1 MSRHA
6 LITGA
11 GTGIGEAISRQLHR
25 EGHAVTLVGRRSEPL
40 ETLSQ
45 ALGKQSF
52 AVTGDVTDRGE
63 IESAFKAATAQ
74 FGDVEILVNCAGMAP
89 TAPFHRVDFADWQ
102 RTMDV
107 NVNGVFHC
115 TQLALESMLENNWGR
130 VVNIASVA
138 SLRGFPYVSGYC
150 ASKHAVL
157 GMTRAL
163 ALEVATQGITVN
175 AVCPGYVDTDIV
187 RNAIAGIVSKTG
199 RTEADAMQHFTESNP
214 QGRLVEVTEV
224 ASAVSWLCSEGAASV
239 TGQAIAIDGGGT
251 A

>member
-6 LITGA
+6 LVTGA
-11 GTGIGEAISRQLHR
+11 GTGIGAEITRHLHAA
-25 EGHAVTLVGRRSEPL
+25 GHRVTLVGRRPEPL
-40 ETLSQ
+40 QQLAD
-45 ALGKQSF
+45 ALGDNSQIGS
-52 AVTGDVTDRGE
+52 ADVTDPDNLKT
-63 IESAFKAATAQ
+63 AFATAEAR
-74 FGDVEILVNCAGMAP
+74 FNTIEILVNCAGMAP
-89 TAPFHRVDFADWQ
+89 TAPFHRIAFDDWQ

-115 TQLALESMLENNWGR
+115 TQLALAGMREAGWGR
-130 VVNIASVA
+130 IINIASVA
-138 SLRGFPYVSGYC
+138 SLRGFPYVAGYC

-187 RNAIAGIVSKTG
+187 RDAIAGIVAKTG
-199 RTEADAMQHFTESNP
+199 RTEAEAMKHFTESNP
-214 QGRLVEVTEV
+214 QERLIEAAEV
-224 ASAVSWLCSEGAASV
+224 ATAVSWLCSDGAASV

>member
-40 ETLSQ
+40 EALSQ
-45 ALGKQSF
+45 ALGKHSF

>member
-115 TQLALESMLENNWGR
+115 TQLALESMLEINWGR

-175 AVCPGYVDTDIV
+175 AVCPGYADTDIV

-224 ASAVSWLCSEGAASV
+224 ASAVSWLCSDGAASV

>member
-11 GTGIGEAISRQLHR
+11 GTGIGEAISQQLHR
-25 EGHAVTLVGRRSEPL
+25 EDHAVTLVGRRSEPL
-40 ETLSQ
+40 EALSQ
-45 ALGKQSF
+45 ALGNQSF

-74 FGDVEILVNCAGMAP
+74 FGDVEILVNCAGMAS

>member
-1 MSRHA
+1 MSRHV
-6 LITGA
+6 LVTGA
-11 GTGIGEAISRQLHR
+11 GTGIGEAVSRQLHTDGYR
-25 EGHAVTLVGRRSEPL
+25 VSLVGRRPEPL
-40 ETLSQ
+40 AALS
-45 ALGKQSF
+45 ASLGEN
-52 AVTGDVTDRGE
+52 AYAITGDVTDRSS
-63 IESAFKAATAQ
+63 ISSAFTSARER
-74 FGDVEILVNCAGMAP
+74 FGSIEILVNSAGMAP

-115 TQLALESMLENNWGR
+115 SQIALEDMLGAGWGR
-130 VVNIASVA
+130 IINIASVA

-163 ALEVATQGITVN
+163 ALEVATQGVTVN
-175 AVCPGYVDTDIV
+175 AICPGYVDTDIV
-187 RNAIAGIVSKTG
+187 RAAISEIVAKTG
-199 RTEADAMQHFTESNP
+199 RTEEDAMRHFTESNP
-214 QGRLVEVTEV
+214 QGRLVEASEV
-224 ASAVSWLCSEGAASV
+224 ASAVSWLCSDGAASV

>member
-11 GTGIGEAISRQLHR
+11 GTGIGKAISRQLHR

-63 IESAFKAATAQ
+63 IESAFEAATAQ

-115 TQLALESMLENNWGR
+115 TQLALDSMLENNWGR

-187 RNAIAGIVSKTG
+187 RDAIAGIVAKTG
-199 RTEADAMQHFTESNP
+199 RTEAEAMQHFTESNP
-214 QGRLVEVTEV
+214 QERLIEAAEV
-224 ASAVSWLCSEGAASV
+224 ATAVSWLCSDGAASV

>member
-6 LITGA
+6 LVTGA
-11 GTGIGEAISRQLHR
+11 GTGIGAEITRHLHAA
-25 EGHAVTLVGRRSEPL
+25 GHRVTLVGRRPEPL
-40 ETLSQ
+40 QQLAD
-45 ALGKQSF
+45 ALGDNSQIVS
-52 AVTGDVTDRGE
+52 ADVTDPDNLKT
-63 IESAFKAATAQ
+63 AFATAEAR
-74 FGDVEILVNCAGMAP
+74 FNTVEILVNCAGMAP
-89 TAPFHRVDFADWQ
+89 TAPFHRIAFDDWQ

-115 TQLALESMLENNWGR
+115 TQLALAGMRDAGWGR
-130 VVNIASVA
+130 IINIASVA
-138 SLRGFPYVSGYC
+138 SLRGFPYVAGYC

-187 RNAIAGIVSKTG
+187 RDAIAGIVAKTG
-199 RTEADAMQHFTESNP
+199 RTEAEAMQHFTESNP
-214 QGRLVEVTEV
+214 QERLIEAAEV
-224 ASAVSWLCSEGAASV
+224 ATAVSWLCSDGAASV

>member
-40 ETLSQ
+40 EALSQ

-52 AVTGDVTDRGE
+52 AVTGDVTDRGA
-63 IESAFKAATAQ
+63 IESAFEAAKVQ

-89 TAPFHRVDFADWQ
+89 TAPFHRVDFTDWQ

-115 TQLALESMLENNWGR
+115 TQLALASMLEGSWGR

-163 ALEVATQGITVN
+163 ALEVAPQGITVN

-199 RTEADAMQHFTESNP
+199 RTEADAMQHFTQSNP
-214 QGRLVEVTEV
+214 QGRLVETTEV
-224 ASAVSWLCSEGAASV
+224 ARAVSWLCSEGAASV

>member
-11 GTGIGEAISRQLHR
+11 GTGIGEAISRQLHH
-25 EGHAVTLVGRRSEPL
+25 EGHSVTLVGRRSEPL
-40 ETLSQ
+40 ETLSK
-45 ALGKQSF
+45 ALGAQSF
-52 AVTGDVTDRGE
+52 AVSGDVTDRGE
-63 IESAFKAATAQ
+63 IETAFNAATDQ
-74 FGDVEILVNCAGMAP
+74 FGDIEILVNCAGMAP
-89 TAPFHRVDFADWQ
+89 TAPFHRIDVADWQ

-115 TQLALESMLENNWGR
+115 TQLALESMLENGWGR

-157 GMTRAL
+157 GMIRAL
-163 ALEVATQGITVN
+163 SLEVATRGITVN
-175 AVCPGYVDTDIV
+175 AVCPGYADTDIV

>member
-25 EGHAVTLVGRRSEPL
+25 EGHAVTLVGRRSKPL

-63 IESAFKAATAQ
+63 IESAFEAAKAQ

-115 TQLALESMLENNWGR
+115 TQLALESMLEKNWGR

-163 ALEVATQGITVN
+163 ALEVATQGVTVN
-175 AVCPGYVDTDIV
+175 AVCPGYADTDIV

>member
-6 LITGA
+6 LVTGA
-11 GTGIGEAISRQLHR
+11 GTGIGAEITRHLHAAGYR
-25 EGHAVTLVGRRSEPL
+25 VTLVGRRPEPL
-40 ETLSQ
+40 QQLAD
-45 ALGKQSF
+45 ALGDNSQIVS
-52 AVTGDVTDRGE
+52 ADVTDPDNLKT
-63 IESAFKAATAQ
+63 AFATAEAR
-74 FGDVEILVNCAGMAP
+74 FNTVEILVNCAGMAP
-89 TAPFHRVDFADWQ
+89 TAPFHRIAFDDWQ

-115 TQLALESMLENNWGR
+115 TQLALAGMREAGWGR
-130 VVNIASVA
+130 IINIASVA
-138 SLRGFPYVSGYC
+138 SLRGFPYVAGYC

-187 RNAIAGIVSKTG
+187 RDAIAGIVAKTG
-199 RTEADAMQHFTESNP
+199 RTEAEAMQHFTESNP
-214 QGRLVEVTEV
+214 QERLIEAAEV
-224 ASAVSWLCSEGAASV
+224 ATAVSWLCSDGAASV

>member
-6 LITGA
+6 LVTGA
-11 GTGIGEAISRQLHR
+11 GTGIGAEITRHLHAA
-25 EGHAVTLVGRRSEPL
+25 GHRVTLVGRRPEPL
-40 ETLSQ
+40 QRLAD
-45 ALGKQSF
+45 ALGDNSQIVS
-52 AVTGDVTDRGE
+52 ADVTDPDNLKT
-63 IESAFKAATAQ
+63 AFARAEAHFNT
-74 FGDVEILVNCAGMAP
+74 VEILVNCAGMAP
-89 TAPFHRVDFADWQ
+89 TAPFHRIAFDDWQ

-115 TQLALESMLENNWGR
+115 TQLALAGMREAGWGR
-130 VVNIASVA
+130 IINIASVA
-138 SLRGFPYVSGYC
+138 SLRGFPYVAGYC

-187 RNAIAGIVSKTG
+187 RDAIAGIVAKTG
-199 RTEADAMQHFTESNP
+199 RTEAEAMQHFTESNP
-214 QGRLVEVTEV
+214 QERLIEAAEV
-224 ASAVSWLCSEGAASV
+224 ATAVSWLCSDGAASV

>member
-40 ETLSQ
+40 EALSR

-63 IESAFKAATAQ
+63 IESAIEAATAQ

-175 AVCPGYVDTDIV
+175 AVCPGYADTDIV

>member
-45 ALGKQSF
+45 TLGKQSY
-52 AVTGDVTDRGE
+52 AVTGDVTDRSE
-63 IESAFKAATAQ
+63 IESAFEAATAQ

-115 TQLALESMLENNWGR
+115 TQLALDSMLENNWGR

-163 ALEVATQGITVN
+163 ALEVAARGITVN
-175 AVCPGYVDTDIV
+175 AVCPGYADTDIV

>member
-1 MSRHA
+1 MSRHV
-6 LITGA
+6 LVTGA
-11 GTGIGEAISRQLHR
+11 GTGIGAEITRHLHAA
-25 EGHAVTLVGRRSEPL
+25 GHRVTLVGRRPEPL
-40 ETLSQ
+40 QQLAD
-45 ALGKQSF
+45 ALGDNTHIVS
-52 AVTGDVTDRGE
+52 ADVTDPDNLKT
-63 IESAFKAATAQ
+63 AFAAAEAG
-74 FGDVEILVNCAGMAP
+74 FNGIEILVNCAGMAP
-89 TAPFHRVDFADWQ
+89 TAPFHRIAFDDWQ

-115 TQLALESMLENNWGR
+115 TQLALAGMREAGWGR
-130 VVNIASVA
+130 IINIASVA
-138 SLRGFPYVSGYC
+138 SLRGFPYVAGYC

-187 RNAIAGIVSKTG
+187 RDAIAGIVAKTG
-199 RTEADAMQHFTESNP
+199 RTEAEAMQHFTESNP
-214 QGRLVEVTEV
+214 QERLIEAAEV
-224 ASAVSWLCSEGAASV
+224 ATAVSWLCSDGAASV

>member
-6 LITGA
+6 LVTGA
-11 GTGIGEAISRQLHR
+11 GTGIGAEITRHLHAA
-25 EGHAVTLVGRRSEPL
+25 GHRVTLVGRRPEPL
-40 ETLSQ
+40 QQLAD
-45 ALGKQSF
+45 ALGDNSQVVS
-52 AVTGDVTDRGE
+52 ADVTDPANLKN
-63 IESAFKAATAQ
+63 AFAAAEAG
-74 FGDVEILVNCAGMAP
+74 FNGIEILVNCAGMAP
-89 TAPFHRVDFADWQ
+89 TAPFHRIAFDDWQ

-115 TQLALESMLENNWGR
+115 TQLALAGMREAGWGR
-130 VVNIASVA
+130 IINIASVA
-138 SLRGFPYVSGYC
+138 SLRGFPYVAGYC

-187 RNAIAGIVSKTG
+187 RDAIAGIVAKTG
-199 RTEADAMQHFTESNP
+199 RTEAEAMQHFTESNP
-214 QGRLVEVTEV
+214 QERLIEAAEV
-224 ASAVSWLCSEGAASV
+224 ATAVSWLCSDGAASV

>member
-6 LITGA
+6 LVTGA
-11 GTGIGEAISRQLHR
+11 GTGIGAEITRHLHAA
-25 EGHAVTLVGRRSEPL
+25 GHRVTLVGRRPEPL
-40 ETLSQ
+40 QQLAD
-45 ALGKQSF
+45 ALGDNTQIVS
-52 AVTGDVTDRGE
+52 ADVTDPDNLKT
-63 IESAFKAATAQ
+63 AFATAEAR
-74 FGDVEILVNCAGMAP
+74 FNTVEILVNCAGMAP
-89 TAPFHRVDFADWQ
+89 TAPFHRIAFDDWQ

-115 TQLALESMLENNWGR
+115 TQLALAGMREAGWGR
-130 VVNIASVA
+130 IINIASVA
-138 SLRGFPYVSGYC
+138 SLRGFPYVAGYC

-187 RNAIAGIVSKTG
+187 RDAIAGIVAKTG
-199 RTEADAMQHFTESNP
+199 RTEAEAMQHFTESNP
-214 QGRLVEVTEV
+214 QERLIEAAEV
-224 ASAVSWLCSEGAASV
+224 ATAVSWLCSDGAASV

>member
-6 LITGA
+6 LVTGA
-11 GTGIGEAISRQLHR
+11 GTGIGAEIARHLHAA
-25 EGHAVTLVGRRSEPL
+25 GHRVTLVGRRPEPL
-40 ETLSQ
+40 QQLAD
-45 ALGKQSF
+45 ALGDNSQIGS
-52 AVTGDVTDRGE
+52 ADVTDPDNLKT
-63 IESAFKAATAQ
+63 AFATAEAR
-74 FGDVEILVNCAGMAP
+74 FNTIEILVNCAGMAP
-89 TAPFHRVDFADWQ
+89 TAPFHRIAFDDWQ

-115 TQLALESMLENNWGR
+115 TQLALAGMREAGWGR
-130 VVNIASVA
+130 IINIASVA
-138 SLRGFPYVSGYC
+138 SLRGFPYVAGYC

-187 RNAIAGIVSKTG
+187 RDAIAGIVAKTG
-199 RTEADAMQHFTESNP
+199 RTEAEAMQHFTESNP
-214 QGRLVEVTEV
+214 QERLIEAAEV
-224 ASAVSWLCSEGAASV
+224 ATAVSWLCSDGAASV

>member
-40 ETLSQ
+40 EALSQ

-52 AVTGDVTDRGE
+52 AATGDVTDRGE

-163 ALEVATQGITVN
+163 ALEVATLGITVN

-199 RTEADAMQHFTESNP
+199 RTEADAMQHFTQSNP
-214 QGRLVEVTEV
+214 QGRLVETTEV
-224 ASAVSWLCSEGAASV
+224 ARAVSWLCSEGAASV

>member
-1 MSRHA
+1 MNRHA

-11 GTGIGEAISRQLHR
+11 GTGIGEAISRQLYR
-25 EGHAVTLVGRRSEPL
+25 EGHAVTLVGRRTEPL

-45 ALGKQSF
+45 MLGEHSF
-52 AVTGDVTDRGE
+52 AVSGDVTDRGG
-63 IESAFKAATAQ
+63 IESAFQAAEAQ
-74 FGDVEILVNCAGMAP
+74 FGDIEILVNCAGMAP

-115 TQLALESMLENNWGR
+115 TQLALESMLENDWGR

-138 SLRGFPYVSGYC
+138 SLKGFPYVSGYC

-187 RNAIAGIVSKTG
+187 TTAIAGIVSKTG
-199 RTEADAMQHFTESNP
+199 LTEADAMQHFTESNP
-214 QGRLVEVTEV
+214 QGRLVEVAEV

>member
-6 LITGA
+6 FITGA
-11 GTGIGEAISRQLHR
+11 GTGIGAEITRRLHAD
-25 EGHAVTLVGRRSEPL
+25 GHKVTLVGRRSQPL
-40 ETLSQ
+40 QDLAN
-45 ALGKQSF
+45 ALGGH
-52 AVTGDVTDRGE
+52 ARPVVGDVTDRASVE
-63 IESAFKAATAQ
+63 TAIAQ
-74 FGDVEILVNCAGMAP
+74 ASGTQGPVDILVNCAGMAP
-89 TAPFHRVDFADWQ
+89 TAPFHRIDFADWQ

-115 TQLALESMLENNWGR
+115 TQVALDAMRAAGWGR
-130 VVNIASVA
+130 IINIASVA

-187 RNAIAGIVSKTG
+187 REAIAGIVAKTG
-199 RTEADAMQHFTESNP
+199 RSEADAMQHFTESNP
-214 QGRLVEVTEV
+214 QGRLIEASEV
-224 ASAVSWLCSEGAASV
+224 AASVSWLCSESAGSV

>member
-6 LITGA
+6 LVTGA
-11 GTGIGEAISRQLHR
+11 GTGIGAEITRHLHAA
-25 EGHAVTLVGRRSEPL
+25 GHRVTLVGRRPEPL
-40 ETLSQ
+40 QQLAD
-45 ALGKQSF
+45 ALGDNSQIVS
-52 AVTGDVTDRGE
+52 ADVTDPDNLKT
-63 IESAFKAATAQ
+63 AFATAEAR
-74 FGDVEILVNCAGMAP
+74 FNTVEILVNCAGMAP
-89 TAPFHRVDFADWQ
+89 TAPFHRIAFDDWQ

-115 TQLALESMLENNWGR
+115 TQLALAGMREAGWGR
-130 VVNIASVA
+130 IINIASVA
-138 SLRGFPYVSGYC
+138 SLRGFPYVAGYC

-187 RNAIAGIVSKTG
+187 RDAIAGIVAKTG
-199 RTEADAMQHFTESNP
+199 RTEAEAMRHFTESHP
-214 QGRLVEVTEV
+214 QERLIEAAEV
-224 ASAVSWLCSEGAASV
+224 ATAVSWLCSDGAASV

>member
-6 LITGA
+6 LVTGA
-11 GTGIGEAISRQLHR
+11 GTGIGAEITRHLHAA
-25 EGHAVTLVGRRSEPL
+25 GHRVTLVGRRPEPL
-40 ETLSQ
+40 QQLAD
-45 ALGKQSF
+45 ALGDNSQVVS
-52 AVTGDVTDRGE
+52 ADVTDPDNLKN
-63 IESAFKAATAQ
+63 AFAAAEAG
-74 FGDVEILVNCAGMAP
+74 FNGIEILVNCAGMAP
-89 TAPFHRVDFADWQ
+89 TAPFHRIAFDDWQ

-115 TQLALESMLENNWGR
+115 TQLALAGMRQAGWGR
-130 VVNIASVA
+130 IVNIASVA
-138 SLRGFPYVSGYC
+138 SLRGFPYVAGYC

-187 RNAIAGIVSKTG
+187 RDAIAGIVAKTG
-199 RTEADAMQHFTESNP
+199 RTEAEAMQHFTESNP
-214 QGRLVEVTEV
+214 QERLIEAAEV
-224 ASAVSWLCSEGAASV
+224 ATAVSWLCSDGAASV

>member
-40 ETLSQ
+40 EALSQ

-52 AVTGDVTDRGE
+52 AVTGDVTDRGQ

-89 TAPFHRVDFADWQ
+89 TAPFHRADFADWQ

>member
-6 LITGA
+6 LVTGA
-11 GTGIGEAISRQLHR
+11 GTGIGAEITRHLHAA
-25 EGHAVTLVGRRSEPL
+25 GHRVTLVGRRPEPL
-40 ETLSQ
+40 QRLAD
-45 ALGKQSF
+45 ALGDNSQIVS
-52 AVTGDVTDRGE
+52 ADVTDPDNLKH
-63 IESAFKAATAQ
+63 AFATAEAR
-74 FGDVEILVNCAGMAP
+74 FNTVEILVNCAGMAP
-89 TAPFHRVDFADWQ
+89 TAPFHRIAFDDWQ

-115 TQLALESMLENNWGR
+115 TQLALAGMREAGWGR
-130 VVNIASVA
+130 IINIASVA
-138 SLRGFPYVSGYC
+138 SLRGFPYVAGYC

-187 RNAIAGIVSKTG
+187 RDAIAGIVAKTG
-199 RTEADAMQHFTESNP
+199 RTEAEAMQHFTESNP
-214 QGRLVEVTEV
+214 QERLIEAAEV
-224 ASAVSWLCSEGAASV
+224 ATAVSWLCSDGAASV

>member
-40 ETLSQ
+40 EALSQ

-52 AVTGDVTDRGE
+52 AVTGDVTDRSE
-63 IESAFKAATAQ
+63 IESAFEAAKVQ

-175 AVCPGYVDTDIV
+175 AVCPGYADTDIV

-199 RTEADAMQHFTESNP
+199 RTEADAMQHFTDSNP
-214 QGRLVEVTEV
+214 QGRLVKVTEV